1 MNAQETQTGAGIT
14 DKVIAAYLADRAR
27 SQYWKRDRNFI
38 ERRAEEARA
47 QPWHVC
53 WWSTNNGK
61 REGYHVKC
69 ERDRHLSGAAYACFG
84 KNGQAEAQA
93 LCDAHN
99 EEIGLRSQP

>member
-1 MNAQETQTGAGIT
+1 MNTTHKTPIT
-14 DKVIAAYLADRAR
+14 DKVIAAHLADRAR
-27 SQYWKRDRNFI
+27 SKYWERDRNFI
-38 ERRAEEARA
+38 ERRAEEART

-69 ERDRHLSGAAYACFG
+69 ERDRHLSGTAYARFG

-99 EEIGLRSQP
+99 AEIA